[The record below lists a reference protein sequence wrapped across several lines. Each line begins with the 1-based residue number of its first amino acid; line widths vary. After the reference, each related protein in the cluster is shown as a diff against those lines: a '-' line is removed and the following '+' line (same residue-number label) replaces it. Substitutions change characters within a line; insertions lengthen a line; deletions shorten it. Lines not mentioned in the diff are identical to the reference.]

1 MAADASAYAALGLEP
16 GADGA
21 DIEQAYKRLIKKHH
35 PDREG
40 GDVERAAEITR
51 AYRELRASQRLKDPL
66 ELYDHVAEQRRSR
79 LPWLALAA
87 ILGAAVT
94 AAVMIQTPILSDAAR
109 PFGHRHA
116 ALPTRKTD
124 DVMDQPLHT
133 VAIDAAVRTALGLH
147 RTKDEMALSAASTE
161 CNRRL
166 RASPDLAQLDRCAA
180 FDDAV
185 VQLQDRDPFR
195 DRGPFS
201 ELAVTSRQWSSAS
214 AISDDYLSTD
224 GRLDKVRLRVELLL
238 AALTEPEPEAPPNML
253 RKGS

>member
-16 GADGA
+16 GADGV
-21 DIEQAYKRLIKKHH
+21 DIEQAYKKLIKQHH

-40 GDVERAAEITR
+40 GDVERAAEINR
-51 AYRELRASQRLKDPL
+51 AYRELRVSRRLKDPL

-87 ILGAAVT
+87 ILCTAVA
-94 AAVMIQTPILSDAAR
+94 AAVMIQEPVLSGAAQR
-109 PFGHRHA
+109 FGHRHV
-116 ALPTRKTD
+116 PPRPQKTD

-133 VAIDAAVRTALGLH
+133 VAIDAAVRTALDLH
-147 RTKDEMALSAASTE
+147 RTRDEMTLSAASAE

-185 VQLQDRDPFR
+185 VQLQDRDPFG

-214 AISDDYLSTD
+214 AISDDYLSID

-238 AALTEPEPEAPPNML
+238 APLIDPEPVAPETML
-253 RKGS
+253 RRKG

>member
-21 DIEQAYKRLIKKHH
+21 DIEQAYKKLIKQHH

-40 GDVERAAEITR
+40 GDVVRAVEINR
-51 AYRELRASQRLKDPL
+51 AYRELRASQQLKDPL
-66 ELYDHVAEQRRSR
+66 ELYDHIAEQRRSR
-79 LPWLALAA
+79 LPWLALGGILCTAVAA
-87 ILGAAVT
+87 GLMIQSPVMSGAA
-94 AAVMIQTPILSDAAR
+94 Q
-109 PFGHRHA
+109 PFGHRNPPP
-116 ALPTRKTD
+116 LPHKAD
-124 DVMDQPLHT
+124 DVMDEPLYT
-133 VAIDAAVRTALGLH
+133 VAIDAAVRTALDLH
-147 RTKDEMALSAASTE
+147 RTSDEMALSAASAE

-166 RASPDLAQLDRCAA
+166 RANPDLAQLDRCAA

-185 VQLQDRDPFR
+185 VQLQDRDPFG

-214 AISDDYLSTD
+214 AISDDYLSID

-238 AALTEPEPEAPPNML
+238 APLIDPEPSAPPTML
-253 RKGS
+253 RKGG